1 VKATIMSLGVS
12 SPASHRVQVRPEPKG
27 LFTAALLGLSDL
39 SATASTRED
48 AVDQLRILIQQE
60 VESGSL
66 VTVEIHQENPL
77 MSRFGWADKDPS
89 FDDYLNEIRKFREDV
104 DRRDLRD
111 SGSAECSDTSSTPT
125 T

>member
-1 VKATIMSLGVS
+1 MSLGVS